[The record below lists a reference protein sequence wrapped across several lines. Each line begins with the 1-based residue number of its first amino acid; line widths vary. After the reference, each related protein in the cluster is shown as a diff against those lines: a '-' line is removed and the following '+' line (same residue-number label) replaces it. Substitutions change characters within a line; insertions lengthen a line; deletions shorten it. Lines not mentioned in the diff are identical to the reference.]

1 MLLLF
6 SHQSTFLL
14 SYDDVKAKL
23 NPIAY
28 RVVSTNYLKLT
39 CFPFLNN

>member
-28 RVVSTNYLKLT
+28 RERKKDQ
-39 CFPFLNN
+39 FK